1 MKRNRLLLLL
11 FALIFLA
18 TSFIGVTYSAW
29 IMTSS
34 KNTEQNISPV
44 VPNWNFVPDSALL
57 DHVSNLSYLTKS
69 RETEILSPNSDDG
82 EAVRLTNTANT
93 DSVDHSFLIT
103 LDRDYTIGE
112 IQNYK
117 IEFDYYHSK
126 KRQNGKGFPKV
137 QLTYNTKGW
146 GNTRG
151 GGESTNNYS
160 PFIATNINGDW

>member
-1 MKRNRLLLLL
+1 MKRNRLVLLL

-44 VPNWNFVPDSALL
+44 VPTWNFVPDSALL
-57 DHVSNLSYLTKS
+57 DHISDLKFLDKA

-82 EAVRLTNTANT
+82 EAVRLINTANT

-117 IEFDYYHSK
+117 IEFDYYHRKKTKWQRLSK
-126 KRQNGKGFPKV
+126 
-137 QLTYNTKGW
+137 
-146 GNTRG
+146 
-151 GGESTNNYS
+151 ST
-160 PFIATNINGDW
+160 ANIQH